1 MPCRDGGR
9 LPQGRVKG
17 VKATIHQ
24 NHGLFSC
31 STHRID
37 SAAFRF
43 IALGWLHFQT
53 IRDQLIASQTDM
65 FD

>member
-1 MPCRDGGR
+1 M
-9 LPQGRVKG
+9 
-17 VKATIHQ
+17 KAAIHQ

-53 IRDQLIASQTDM
+53 IRDPLIASQTDM